1 GWHFAKAGLREK
13 GREGLGFS
21 GGGLSNAPNEPRL
34 DLRQLVRNLAQDA
47 RFALRQLRKN
57 PAFTTVAVL
66 ALALGIATNTTIFS
80 LVNAVLLRPLPYKDA
95 ERIVLFRAHVLPQIP
110 QLSTSGPELVFFRER
125 TRLFEEIAAYSWA
138 AVNLTEGGEPEEL
151 QGEVVS

>member
-1 GWHFAKAGLREK
+1 
-13 GREGLGFS
+13 
-21 GGGLSNAPNEPRL
+21 
-34 DLRQLVRNLAQDA
+34 
-47 RFALRQLRKN
+47 
-57 PAFTTVAVL
+57 
-66 ALALGIATNTTIFS
+66 IATNTTIFS

-151 QGEVVS
+151 QGEVVSANFFQTLGVSAAMGTSLLPDADKGEDTQVCVLSNGLWRRRFGGDTAILGKKILLDGQARAVIG